1 MNSLNSLNPLNSMTN
16 VTHNNSVT
24 DMGTRTNTNVQGN
37 NIVVNLISEAQA
49 LYSRLVD
56 AVQVI
61 NEMDVTA
68 MNSQQSIH
76 NNPFTAINSPK
87 GRRRRRRRRRRQQ
100 GSQELVRYFS
110 QILPGIFQ
118 RYSHS
123 SVWLFE

>member
-1 MNSLNSLNPLNSMTN
+1 MTN

-68 MNSQQSIH
+68 MNSQQSSLIPYMH
-76 NNPFTAINSPK
+76 DVIDDI
-87 GRRRRRRRRRRQQ
+87 
-100 GSQELVRYFS
+100 GSTLLR
-110 QILPGIFQ
+110 
-118 RYSHS
+118 
-123 SVWLFE
+123 